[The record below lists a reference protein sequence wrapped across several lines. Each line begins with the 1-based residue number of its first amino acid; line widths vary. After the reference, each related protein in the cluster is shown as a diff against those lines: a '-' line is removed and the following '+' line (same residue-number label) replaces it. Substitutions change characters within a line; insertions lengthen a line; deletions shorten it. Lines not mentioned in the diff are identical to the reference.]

1 MAVQYW
7 GMTPEVNAF
16 RLTCMGAGSAAHVP
30 VVAGYQTASET
41 LIAEGTQQTATAMAT
56 SATWMGSGGV
66 AMTGAVLPSGAWH
79 EAAAAH
85 AQAASETVASAGAA
99 HATASLMT
107 IPHPV
112 VIANRVREVGL
123 EASNILGQNA
133 IPIAETNGEYAEF
146 WGQNAGAMT
155 GYFSAAMGLVSALSV
170 PLMAAPQTT
179 DPLGMAAGL
188 ASVAAQAAGTGVQ
201 ALGSELGDL
210 AGVGSTAASSGAGA
224 ASEVSSVASQ
234 AGQTGQAGQQGAT
247 AAAPGAPAAANPQAQ
262 QPESSMMG
270 SAQSMMGPLEPAPQL
285 LSSAVQ
291 PVSELGQLPMQFGS
305 QLGALMGPLMSGAG
319 GGFGAGPGGGGLLGG
334 TGAAAGG
341 LGGGLAGANGGYAVG
356 GSPVSAALTRPS
368 AGAGMAGPVGMPANW
383 WNAAGAANGNLEAE
397 PAAGV
402 RGGAPS
408 GAMGPGMMG
417 MPGGAA
423 GRRQSQ
429 TSEAEDADKSVLL
442 GGVGDGVPVLTDDG
456 VVYAQGQGV

>member
-7 GMTPEVNAF
+7 GITPEVNAF

-30 VVAGYQTASET
+30 QVAGYQTASET
-41 LIAEGTQQTATAMAT
+41 LIAEGAQQTATAMVT
-56 SATWMGSGGV
+56 SATWMGTGGI

-107 IPHPV
+107 VPHPV

-133 IPIAETNGEYAEF
+133 IPIAETNAEYGEF

-155 GYFSAAMGLVSALSV
+155 GYFSAAMGLISALSV
-170 PLMAAPQTT
+170 PLVAAPQTT

-188 ASVAAQAAGTGVQ
+188 GSVAAQAAGTGVQ
-201 ALGSELGDL
+201 ALGSELGDIP
-210 AGVGSTAASSGAGA
+210 AVGSTVASSGA
-224 ASEVSSVASQ
+224 EVASGASSAAGQ
-234 AGQTGQAGQQGAT
+234 AGQTGQAGQQGAN
-247 AAAPGAPAAANPQAQ
+247 AGAPGAPSAANPQAQ

-270 SAQSMMGPLEPAPQL
+270 SAQSVMGPLTQAPQM
-285 LSSAVQ
+285 LSSAAQ
-291 PVSELGQLPMQFGS
+291 PLSEVGQLPMQFGS
-305 QLGALMGPLMSGAG
+305 QLGGLMGPMMSAAG
-319 GGFGAGPGGGGLLGG
+319 GGFGAGPGGGGLLSG

-341 LGGGLAGANGGYAVG
+341 LGGGLGGANGGYALG
-356 GSPVSAALTRPS
+356 GSAVSAALTRPS

-383 WNAAGAANGNLEAE
+383 WSAQGAASAALDDE

-402 RGGAPS
+402 RGGAPP

-417 MPGGAA
+417 VPGGAQ
-423 GRRQSQ
+423 GRRQSK
-429 TSEAEDADKSVLL
+429 TSDADDADKSVLL